1 MASQTTTRSV
11 PELVIA
17 AREGD
22 RRALAEL
29 VAHFDGM
36 VRGVAARLTHDR
48 EDAADAAQ
56 QTWLTVV
63 ERIGDVHSPEC
74 FAGWLATIAR
84 RHALRLVQDRERQ
97 MATDPQRLTV
107 DTGSGEPVDV
117 LVERADT
124 ALRVRR
130 ALARMPRERAQLL
143 VEIVCNE
150 RPYAQVAMETGRA
163 IGSLG
168 PTRARYLKQLAR
180 EVELQGCAVA

>member
-1 MASQTTTRSV
+1 MATQTTTRSV
-11 PELVIA
+11 PALVIA

-29 VAHFDGM
+29 VAAFDGM
-36 VRGVAARLTHDR
+36 VRGVAVRLTHDH

-56 QTWLTVV
+56 QTWLTVI
-63 ERIGDVHSPEC
+63 ERIGDLRSPEY
-74 FAGWLATIAR
+74 FPGWVAKIAR
-84 RHALRLVQDRERQ
+84 RHALRLVQERGRQ
-97 MATDPQRLTV
+97 MATDPQSLTV
-107 DTGSGEPVDV
+107 DTDSGEAVEV
-117 LVERADT
+117 LVERADM
-124 ALRVRR
+124 AVRVRR

-180 EVELQGCAVA
+180 EAELQGCAVA